1 MTRDDLIRMAQ
12 EAGAKFDHMTW
23 VERDLQPVFKRFAA
37 IVAAEKDKEIERLQ
51 DMLYELLGELT
62 ALRAEKQMR
71 GYIKQLKDSAATSE
85 REKVAEEN
93 AELLQAL
100 QNLHQRCHWADA
112 PEEMDAAKA
121 AIEKAIRARGEQ
133 LREALKTYG
142 QHRNN
147 CAAVLGG
154 YQCTCGFNQQEQT
167 R

>member
-1 MTRDDLIRMAQ
+1 MSPKQRIADLEKQLAEAHVSITEWAFQLKGAQ
-12 EAGAKFDHMTW
+12 DQ
-23 VERDLQPVFKRFAA
+23 L
-37 IVAAEKDKEIERLQ
+37 AEKDKEIERLQ